1 MKDIIDLG
9 NKVFDRLL
17 EAHGETTDARL
28 LFLYGIT
35 VGNDWHIP
43 GTNKVVH
50 IAMDSVSKNFPDQV
64 IDGLFETWRMTIAT
78 IDHDRNERAL
88 ARMRSEYEFQVKPGD
103 VYEFGKSSGQWREVG
118 LSPTNFKF

>member
-9 NKVFDRLL
+9 NRVFDRLI
-17 EAHGETTDARL
+17 EAHGEAADARL

-43 GTNKVVH
+43 GTNKVIRVA
-50 IAMDSVSKNFPDQV
+50 IDQLTKNFPDPA
-64 IDGLFETWRMTIAT
+64 IDMLFESWRKTVAT
-78 IDHDRNERAL
+78 IDRDRNERAL
-88 ARMRSEYEFQVKPGD
+88 ARMRAEYEFQVKPGD
-103 VYEFGKSSGQWREVG
+103 VYEFGKSSGSWREVG